1 MHKEQRLKWQLDR
14 IKKEKDAEMVKRIKK
29 MYTPEK
35 KTQGNETSMIIYL
48 STFLTNTKYIR
59 AN

>member
-35 KTQGNETSMIIYL
+35 KTQGIKTII
-48 STFLTNTKYIR
+48 
-59 AN
+59 